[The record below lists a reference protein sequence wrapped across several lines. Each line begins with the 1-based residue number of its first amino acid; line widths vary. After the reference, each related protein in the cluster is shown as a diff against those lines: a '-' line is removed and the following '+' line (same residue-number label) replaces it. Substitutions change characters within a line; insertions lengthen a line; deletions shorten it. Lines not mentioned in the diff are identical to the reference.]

1 MIDFEQTPA
10 IAQMSAMMRAM
21 ATHQMRPIAREMD
34 ENEHSDPTQYFEFIW
49 ESTKGYFKENS
60 RASGKG
66 TPPPEG
72 MQAKAIAAPATGQTR
87 QCVVIEQMS
96 WGDAGIYLSTPN
108 PGLGGAAVSAVATP
122 EQKERFLKRFGE
134 GKPKWAAMAITEPGC
149 GSDSAA
155 ISTTAVLDG
164 DSWVINGSKIFVT
177 GGKRA
182 VADSE
187 GFVVVWATVD
197 RSAGR
202 AGIKSFVV
210 EHHTPGMT
218 VLKVEKKHGIRC
230 SDTAAIVFEN
240 CRIPKNNLLGS
251 AEVVERGEGFKGAMA
266 TFDATRPAVAASAIG
281 IGRAALEYVQERFE
295 GAGLSPRYGISPQK
309 LTARE
314 RDLMVAHPSRGLDGR
329 SEGPEQPRGQHV
341 QGQGGTRGHAGDPE
355 GCGDDGPG
363 GLFAEAS
370 PGEVDARR
378 EDQRHL
384 RRHAAN
390 QHAHHCPADPRLL
403 QGPAEVGGS
412 WRLAASGGRSSV
424 STRLRPRDLAR

>member
-1 MIDFEQTPA
+1 MIDFEQIPA

-49 ESTKGYFKENS
+49 ESTKGYFKENA
-60 RASGKG
+60 RAVGKG
-66 TPPPEG
+66 APAPEG
-72 MQAKAIAAPATGQTR
+72 AQAKAPASGQTR
-87 QCVVIEQMS
+87 QCVIIEQMS

-164 DSWVINGSKIFVT
+164 DSWVLNGSKIFVT

-240 CRIPKNNLLGS
+240 CRIPRDNLLGS
-251 AEVVERGEGFKGAMA
+251 AEVVKGGEGFKGAMA

-295 GAGLSPRYGISPQK
+295 QAGLSPRYGISPQK

-314 RDLMVAHPSRGLDGR
+314 RDLMMMEANLKASWLLTLRACWMGDQKLPNNLEASMCKAKAGLAVTQVTQKAV
-329 SEGPEQPRGQHV
+329 EMMGPEGYSRKLLV
-341 QGQGGTRGHAGDPE
+341 EKWMRDAKINDIFEGTQQINM
-355 GCGDDGPG
+355 
-363 GLFAEAS
+363 LII
-370 PGEVDARR
+370 ARR
-378 EDQRHL
+378 ILGYSKDQL
-384 RRHAAN
+384 K
-390 QHAHHCPADPRLL
+390 
-403 QGPAEVGGS
+403 
-412 WRLAASGGRSSV
+412 
-424 STRLRPRDLAR
+424 